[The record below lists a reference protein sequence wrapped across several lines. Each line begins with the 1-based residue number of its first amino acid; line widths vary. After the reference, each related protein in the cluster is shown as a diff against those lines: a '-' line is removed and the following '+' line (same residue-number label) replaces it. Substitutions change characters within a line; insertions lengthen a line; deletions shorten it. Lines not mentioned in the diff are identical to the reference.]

1 MNKQKELKE
10 KLFSKENISPMVLM
24 ATVFMYVFIE
34 IAIFGTD
41 IASVVKWIAIPM
53 CMASIF
59 KFIADICEDINDRET
74 IILKQKEQ
82 WASHLNIPYNA
93 WKYLQEY
100 SAADSKQMYNQLE
113 SMSVGELEKYHV
125 IAVDRTKYRKIRKTC
140 LFLFYLCLVD
150 LFLAMLLHTQ
160 IEEIY
165 PNVIS
170 AKTSDVL
177 SLLSML
183 LLLSETLFRKTI
195 LDILAPSDS
204 QYF

>member
-1 MNKQKELKE
+1 MNKQKEFKE

-24 ATVFMYVFIE
+24 ATVFMYVFME
-34 IAIFGTD
+34 IAVFGTD

-74 IILKQKEQ
+74 SILKQKEQ

-93 WKYLQEY
+93 WVYLQEY
-100 SAADSKQMYNQLE
+100 SVADSKQMYNQLE
-113 SMSVGELEKYHV
+113 SMSVGKLEKYHD
-125 IAVDRTKYRKIRKTC
+125 IAVDRTKYRKIRKIC
-140 LFLFYLCLVD
+140 LFLFYLCLVG

-160 IEEIY
+160 IEETY

-170 AKTSDVL
+170 AKTFDVL

-195 LDILAPSDS
+195 LDILLPSDS

>member
-34 IAIFGTD
+34 IAVFGTD

-53 CMASIF
+53 YMASIF

-74 IILKQKEQ
+74 TILKQKEQ
-82 WASHLNIPYNA
+82 RAFHLNIPYDA
-93 WKYLQEY
+93 WGYLQEH
-100 SAADSKQMYNQLE
+100 SVADSKQMYNQLE
-113 SMSVGELEKYHV
+113 SMSVGELEKYHD
-125 IAVDRTKYRKIRKTC
+125 IAVDRTKYRKIC
-140 LFLFYLCLVD
+140 LFLFYLCLVS

-195 LDILAPSDS
+195 LDILLPSDS